1 MNTFARVFAALI
13 ARRPAAL
20 ILAALILAGAS
31 IFILNTRRNFDSDIL
46 NLLPAENPAVRGL
59 KLYNTE
65 FTQTRELAFVL
76 SWEKPPEDIEAIRDT
91 FVEKV
96 RQQPWVTRVLDG
108 TPMETQRGRTSMQS
122 LIAPL
127 LLNLPPGE
135 FAEAIAQLNP
145 ATLRERVLRLAGQT
159 AAGSPRARMELE
171 SDPLGLAGRAAQ
183 PIWKTVALSDT
194 FDLISPDG
202 TAIIVPTISNQMDS
216 SADACRA
223 LMPKVREFMRT
234 AAPDGCKVMVTGR
247 SAYVEEISTSME
259 RDIALTAT
267 VSLLSVTAIFW
278 FGFRRFVPLVGIAL
292 ILALTAL
299 ATLAFGALIFDQLN
313 LIAIGFCSILF
324 GLGDDFSLLL
334 SQRYYQS
341 RSAGNHRE
349 AAIAESLRHSTP
361 GILWVAVTTG
371 IGFLALWFSNSSGF
385 AQLGTLVA
393 VGVAICAVLMI
404 SLILIF
410 AGSAPVGFSK
420 PGLASAY
427 AHWSV
432 SRPRSLLIGASMLFG
447 TALII
452 ALLPWRPLHYDL
464 SPSSLEP
471 KNAPAAQA
479 LAVMTTKFPA
489 YFEPVMVV
497 LPKAGEASLTA
508 LDAVLERLK
517 TEGRIAAYSS
527 PSALVLYGNRFAAN
541 KTTLAAV
548 NLPEAQAAFSAALQ
562 EGGMNRETFAG
573 SLSFFDQLSASSSF
587 KNWPDLLSQDSPW
600 WFLLDRMVSPDSGSI
615 IAYLR
620 LPKGVTPEERIQLS
634 EAITAA
640 VPEALVTGWSQT
652 LASLLPWTHR
662 ELVVFGSLVAVII
675 LLILAFIYRDVRL
688 WVLHALSLVAA
699 LAGTAA
705 TLKLTNQSIN
715 LLNVL
720 AFPLM
725 IAVGVDYGTHLILA
739 ARESGSAVENL
750 AGVIKPVALSGLTT
764 VTGFGSLLLAK
775 NPALSGLGVV
785 CATGVAWCLLASLLI
800 VVPGAAAIARLAK
813 KPARG

>member
-1 MNTFARVFAALI
+1 MSTFARVFAALI

-20 ILAALILAGAS
+20 ILAAIVLAGAS

-59 KLYNTE
+59 KIYNTE

-76 SWEKPPEDIEAIRDT
+76 SWEKPPADIEAIRDN

-96 RQQPWVTRVLDG
+96 REQPWVTRVLDG
-108 TPMETQRGRTSMQS
+108 TPMETQRGRSSMQS

-127 LLNLPPGE
+127 LLNLPPAE
-135 FAEAIAQLNP
+135 FAEAIQQLTP
-145 ATLRERVLRLAGQT
+145 QTLHERVLRLAGQT

-194 FDLISPDG
+194 FDLVSPDS
-202 TAIIVPTISNQMDS
+202 TAIIVPTITNQMDA

-223 LMPKVREFMRT
+223 LMPQVREFMRT
-234 AAPDGCKVMVTGR
+234 AAPPDCKVMVTGR

-259 RDIALTAT
+259 QDIALTAT

-278 FGFRRFVPLVGIAL
+278 FGFRRFAPLVGIAL

-299 ATLAFGALIFDQLN
+299 STLAFGALIFDHLN

-334 SQRYYQS
+334 CQRYYQS
-341 RSAGNHRE
+341 RSAGHDRE
-349 AAIAESLRHSTP
+349 TAIAESLLHSTP

-404 SLILIF
+404 GLILIF
-410 AGSAPVGFSK
+410 AGSAPTDFSK
-420 PGLASAY
+420 PGPASAY

-432 SRPRSLLIGASMLFG
+432 SRPRSLFIGASALFG
-447 TALII
+447 LAVLIT
-452 ALLPWRPLHYDL
+452 LLPWRPLHYDL

-471 KNAPAAQA
+471 KNTPAAQA
-479 LAVMTTKFPA
+479 LAVMTKKFPA

-497 LPKAGEASLTA
+497 VPKAGETSLAA
-508 LDAVLERLK
+508 LDTVLERLK

-527 PSALVLYGNRFAAN
+527 PSALVLYPARAEAN
-541 KTTLAAV
+541 KKTLAAMD
-548 NLPEAQAAFSAALQ
+548 LPAAQSAFSAALE
-562 EGGMNRETFAG
+562 EGGMNREAFAG
-573 SLSFFDQLSASSSF
+573 SLSFFDQLQAGSSSPF
-587 KNWPDLLSQDSPW
+587 KNWPALLSQDSPW
-600 WFLLDRMVSPDSGSI
+600 WFLLDRMVSPDSGAI

-620 LPKGVTPEERIQLS
+620 LPIGVSPEERIELS
-634 EAITAA
+634 EAITQA
-640 VPEALVTGWSQT
+640 VPDALVTGWSQT

-675 LLILAFIYRDVRL
+675 LLILAFIYRDARL
-688 WVLHALSLVAA
+688 WLLHALSLVAA

-739 ARESGSAVENL
+739 ARQSGSAVENL

-813 KPARG
+813 KPA